1 MSLSDIIA
9 PVPFVPLICLLIHD
23 LPVPMFLSLLKVS
36 LVHSPISLRLLALSR
51 DLTIL
56 ELALIPR
63 SIAHEQHTLSMLHSP
78 LVVPLVLEE
87 RVVISVY
94 TLSLTQLSHW
104 VQVAYVTLKNKTV
117 KSKNKIIHLWR

>member
-1 MSLSDIIA
+1 
-9 PVPFVPLICLLIHD
+9 
-23 LPVPMFLSLLKVS
+23 MFLSLLKVS
-36 LVHSPISLRLLALSR
+36 LVHSPISLRLLSLSR

-63 SIAHEQHTLSMLHSP
+63 SITHEQHPLSMLHSP

-87 RVVISVY
+87 RVVIGVY

-104 VQVAYVTLKNKTV
+104 VQVAYVTIFGGDEVIFVNLFGRDLALIETLLQLAIV
-117 KSKNKIIHLWR
+117 VGET